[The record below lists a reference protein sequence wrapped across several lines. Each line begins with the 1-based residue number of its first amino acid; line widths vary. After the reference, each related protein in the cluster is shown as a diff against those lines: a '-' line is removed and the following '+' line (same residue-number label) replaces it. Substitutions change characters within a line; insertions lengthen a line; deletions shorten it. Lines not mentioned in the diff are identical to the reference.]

1 MKYFIFALLLASKA
15 ISAQFAPAAGLPGST
30 AIHADS
36 SCFVAWAT
44 SCNLQLGYKQ
54 INQPDS
60 GFVTVG
66 TILSAVG
73 PAKQNGVVSLGD
85 GGCAILEFNQ
95 PILNEDGFD
104 FAIFENAFY
113 DSFLELAHVEVS
125 NDKINWIRFP
135 SVSLTQTI
143 KQTESFGFTY
153 PENIHNLAGKYRMP
167 YGTPFD
173 IDDLIDSP
181 GYSPSFQF
189 IRICDVVGS
198 ISPSLGTKD
207 SKGNL
212 INDPW
217 PTLFPSSGFDLDA
230 VGVIHQLPMSSVVY
244 PSKQKNVY
252 FDNKTRTIHF
262 SMKIES
268 ELQVFSSTGALVFKS
283 NSIDSKLVLPE
294 FLSNG
299 IYFVVGNGAKCKILI
314 E

>member
-1 MKYFIFALLLASKA
+1 MKYFILALLLAAKA
-15 ISAQFAPAAGLPGST
+15 LTAQFAPAAGKTGST

-66 TILSAVG
+66 TDLSAVG

-95 PILNEDGFD
+95 PILNGDGFD
-104 FAIFENAFY
+104 FAVFENAFY

-135 SVSLTQTI
+135 SVSLTQTN

-153 PENIHNLAGKYRMP
+153 PEKIHNLAGKYRMP
-167 YGTPFD
+167 FGTPFD
-173 IDDLIDSP
+173 LEDLIDSP
-181 GYSPSFQF
+181 GYSSTFQY

-198 ISPSLGTKD
+198 ISSGLGTKD

-230 VGVIHQLPMSSVVY
+230 VGVIHQLPMSNVFY
-244 PSKQKNVY
+244 PSKQNVY
-252 FDNKTRTIHF
+252 FNSQTRTLHF
-262 SMKIES
+262 FIKIES
-268 ELQVFSSTGALVFKS
+268 AVQVYSSNGALVYSS
-283 NSIDSKLVLPE
+283 NPVDSKLVLPHN
-294 FLSNG
+294 LSNG
-299 IYFVVGNGAKCKILI
+299 IYFIVGSGVKCKIVI
-314 E
+314 Q